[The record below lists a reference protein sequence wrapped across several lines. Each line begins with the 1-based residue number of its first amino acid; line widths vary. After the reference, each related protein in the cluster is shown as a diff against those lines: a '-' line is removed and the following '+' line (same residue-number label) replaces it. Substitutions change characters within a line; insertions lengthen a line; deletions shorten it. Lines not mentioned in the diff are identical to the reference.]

1 MLLKM
6 FSIISSLQEFI
17 RNSCFLLLKFQLAQW
32 MKSYVSVIKW
42 EARRRGYWHLNAD
55 FISKNILSHARI
67 LYIANKQGAASVR
80 SGLSTFQIC
89 QFHYFIV
96 VLRHIVP
103 SFYCSSLYLSPCNA
117 SPEFQNKRMIEFS
130 MSLLEMCLTEFK
142 SWGLVWRGIWATL

>member
-1 MLLKM
+1 MRSQK
-6 FSIISSLQEFI
+6 E
-17 RNSCFLLLKFQLAQW
+17 
-32 MKSYVSVIKW
+32 
-42 EARRRGYWHLNAD
+42 
-55 FISKNILSHARI
+55 RI
-67 LYIANKQGAASVR
+67 LAFKRRFHFEKIFCLMLEYYILQISRGAASVR

-142 SWGLVWRGIWATL
+142 SRGLVWRVISATLKVLGREEQDWVE